1 MRVARPLKSRESQK
15 NFNASGLVISSQVGI
30 HPHLEKHLARHV
42 ASPWLAPLHQPTVD
56 KFNSLRR
63 SGFFAADRPII
74 LDSGCGTGKSTRY
87 LAENFP
93 EHLVIGADRSQA
105 RLAKSGLSASSLLL
119 DNCLL
124 IRAELS
130 TFWRLLIQAG
140 VSLDQ
145 HYLLYPNPSPKSR
158 HLNRRWHGHP
168 VFPQLLCLGGQIEM
182 RCNWEVYAWEFARA
196 ASYVTGEEV
205 GVSRIHPEEA
215 ISPFEQKYLDR
226 GQDLYSVVVSERIT
240 AQFRQQQKPA

>member
-1 MRVARPLKSRESQK
+1 MRVVTPLKSTESQK
-15 NFNASGLVISSQVGI
+15 NFNASGLVISNQVGI
-30 HPHLEKHLARHV
+30 HPHLQKHLARHV

-56 KFNSLRR
+56 EFNSLWR
-63 SGFFAADRPII
+63 SGIFAPDRTFN
-74 LDSGCGTGKSTRY
+74 LDSGCGTGKSTRH
-87 LAENFP
+87 LAQSFP

-105 RLAKSGLSASSLLL
+105 SLGKIGLCASSHLL

-130 TFWRLLIQAG
+130 TLWRLLIQAG
-140 VSLDQ
+140 VSPGR

-168 VFPQLLCLGGQIEM
+168 VFPQLLYLGGRIEM
-182 RCNWEVYAWEFARA
+182 RCNWEVYALEFAGA
-196 ASYVTGEEV
+196 ASYITGKDI
-205 GVSRIHPEEA
+205 GVDRIHPEKG

-226 GQDLYSVVVSERIT
+226 GQALFSVVVSARTT
-240 AQFRQQQKPA
+240 ARYRQQQEPA